1 MGPAMLPL
9 EVSSLPSPSRS
20 APPQP
25 SRAHVALVL
34 KLSALTIALALIA
47 LLGGRAG
54 ARWLAAVVPTAPPSA
69 APSASERAPSPSPD
83 PSSGSDAR
91 HAVAPSEPSEAS
103 APSEG
108 LLPDGRVVLNLASEA
123 ELGRVPGLGK
133 KKAKAIVALR
143 ERRGRLH
150 HLEELLEVKGIG
162 RRALGRLRARVVLDR

>member
-1 MGPAMLPL
+1 
-9 EVSSLPSPSRS
+9 
-20 APPQP
+20 
-25 SRAHVALVL
+25 VL

-47 LLGGRAG
+47 LLGGRGG
-54 ARWLAAVVPTAPPSA
+54 ARWLAAVAPTSPPSA
-69 APSASERAPSPSPD
+69 APSASERAPAPSPD
-83 PSSGSDAR
+83 ASSGSYAR
-91 HAVAPSEPSEAS
+91 HEVPSEASEVS